1 MSRDL
6 GAGAIRLELGVAVA
20 VEKERRNGDPYRNGK
35 YDADGA
41 HAAMK
46 EQCDI
51 GGELLVIDCFTDTEQ
66 GQQGIISIH
75 ARDHGNDARHSED
88 RAWDA

>member
-1 MSRDL
+1 M
-6 GAGAIRLELGVAVA
+6 AVT
-20 VEKERRNGDPYRNGK
+20 VEKERRNGDPDRNGK
-35 YDADGA
+35 DNTDGA
-41 HAAMK
+41 HTAVE

-75 ARDHGNDARHSED
+75 ARDHGDNARNGED